1 MQEALADEL
10 EEAYRSG
17 VWLKERGRLGT
28 HHGLTAARVD
38 LLTPINE
45 HKVSVLA
52 VLWQGLLLWMVISW
66 WWNLQGCVGQR
77 SGA

>member
-1 MQEALADEL
+1 MSWARAVQQLMKAGAAVQETLADEL

-28 HHGLTAARVD
+28 HNGLTAARVD

-45 HKVSVLA
+45 HKV
-52 VLWQGLLLWMVISW
+52 GLPS
-66 WWNLQGCVGQR
+66 GCV
-77 SGA
+77 SI